1 MTENT
6 EKKKEK
12 DNGWVIRVQLFPEHG
27 KIGYFAF
34 DALYFQDRSWVRD
47 LEKII
52 PTGEKIQEGELELN
66 EVHSIRRLL
75 PLLGDDFLLI
85 IMPIYDHLYLIE
97 VVDGAQHVNI
107 FKNEEEL
114 NKYIKETYRIDL
126 NKVGT

>member
-1 MTENT
+1 MS
-6 EKKKEK
+6 EKAEKKEK
-12 DNGWVIRVQLFPEHG
+12 KNDGWVIRVQFFPKDG
-27 KIGYFAF
+27 KIRHFAF
-34 DALYFQDRSWVRD
+34 DALYYQDRSWVRD

-66 EVHSIRRLL
+66 EVHSIRKLL
-75 PLLGDDFLLI
+75 PLLGDDFVLI
-85 IMPIYDHLYLIE
+85 IVPIYDQLYLIE

-126 NKVGT
+126 KKVRD